1 MNYIQTQNNNL
12 ILDFNE
18 LLSDIDESLLNFAK
32 DAFNK
37 SPDAANFWMGDE
49 RAVTSMHKDPY
60 ENIYCVVSG
69 YKDFILIPPTD
80 VPNVPRKKYQSA
92 VYKTNRN
99 GQMDVEPIFDGKYKF
114 FGISTSM
121 CLNLKWI
128 TMKTVID

>member
-12 ILDFNE
+12 ILDFEE
-18 LLSDIDESLLNFAK
+18 LLLDIDENLLSFAR

-37 SPDAANFWMGDE
+37 APDAANFWMGDE

-69 YKDFILIPPTD
+69 HKDFILIPPTD

-92 VYKTNRN
+92 VYKTNKN
-99 GQMDVEPIFDGKYKF
+99 GQMDVESIFDGKYGGYF
-114 FGISTSM
+114 V
-121 CLNLKWI
+121 LKLKRI
-128 TMKTVID
+128 QKCFHVGFE

>member
-12 ILDFNE
+12 ILDFEE
-18 LLSDIDESLLNFAK
+18 LLTDIDENLLSFAR

-37 SPDAANFWMGDE
+37 APDAANFWMGDE

-92 VYKTNRN
+92 VYKTNKN
-99 GQMDVEPIFDGKYKF
+99 AQMDVESIFDG
-114 FGISTSM
+114 
-121 CLNLKWI
+121 
-128 TMKTVID
+128 